1 MPPRSEAPPVTGA
14 HDPATG
20 SDAPAAPVEEG
31 GALVHSSLH
40 IMLATVLTG
49 GLGYVFW
56 ALAAHRWAAGEVGV
70 GNAAVSLATALSL
83 VVHLGP
89 AALTIERLPRHE
101 GTDGWG
107 ARLWTALGLTGAVS
121 AVVAAVAV
129 AVGHGTDAVGPAVD
143 TVVGTVAF
151 VVGCAAWS
159 VMNVLMYT
167 FVSLRRSQLLS
178 TQNVAISLLKL
189 GMLGGLALTAFG
201 GPRSILVAWAAS
213 ATLGCVATLV
223 WQLPRA
229 GFSPGR
235 PRFVRPG
242 LSGLRSAAGHHLTS
256 AGGVLTPYVLPTL
269 VAALLTPVDNAYFAL
284 TWLMGSL
291 FFIVAPA
298 VSSALFAEGA
308 RGADLP
314 VATRKAA
321 RLIGILLVGPAVLML
336 VGGRFA
342 LSVIGEDYAREGYL
356 LLVVL
361 VVATLPDAVNN
372 IAVGVYRATGRL
384 ARSAT
389 LNLGMALVTIAGT
402 VVLAPRV
409 GIVGV
414 GYAWA
419 LAQTLGMLAS
429 LRDVVRVLRAPASG
443 PVAAQE
449 VS

>member
-1 MPPRSEAPPVTGA
+1 MAASEVVE
-14 HDPATG
+14 PATSG
-20 SDAPAAPVEEG
+20 TDG
-31 GALVHSSLH
+31 GTDGGADGGADGVQRSALVHSSLH
-40 IMLATVLTG
+40 IMLATVLTS

-56 ALAAHRWAAGEVGV
+56 VLAAHRWAAGEVGV

-89 AALTIERLPRHE
+89 AALMIERLPQHE

-107 ARLWTALGLTGAVS
+107 ARLWTALVLSGGAS
-121 AVVAAVAV
+121 AALAAVAV
-129 AVGHGTDAVGPAVD
+129 VVGRSTDAVGPAVD
-143 TVVGTVAF
+143 SVAGGLAL

-167 FVSLRRSQLLS
+167 FVSLRRSELLS
-178 TQNVAISLLKL
+178 LQNVAISLLKL
-189 GMLGGLALTAFG
+189 AMLGGLALTAFG
-201 GPRSILVAWAAS
+201 GPRAILVAWAAS
-213 ATLGCVATLV
+213 ATAGCAATLL

-229 GFSPGR
+229 GFGPGR

-256 AGGVLTPYVLPTL
+256 AGGVLTPYLLPLL
-269 VAALLTPVDNAYFAL
+269 VAALLTPADNAFFAL

-298 VSSALFAEGA
+298 VASALFAEGA

-314 VATRKAA
+314 AATRKAA
-321 RLIGILLVGPAVLML
+321 KLIAALLVVPAVGSVVL
-336 VGGRFA
+336 GRFV
-342 LSVIGEDYAREGYL
+342 LGIIGADYAREGYL

-372 IAVGVYRATGRL
+372 LAVGIYRATGRL

-389 LNLGMALVTIAGT
+389 LNLGMAAVTLAGT
-402 VVLAPRV
+402 AVLAPRV

-414 GYAWA
+414 GLAWGA
-419 LAQTLGMLAS
+419 AQLLGTLAS
-429 LRDVVRVLRAPASG
+429 ARDVLVVLRRPA
-443 PVAAQE
+443 A
-449 VS
+449 